1 MGGDLE
7 IVECLAI
14 TGWRAVGSGRYMLS
28 RRKVTL
34 LLISLGS
41 VYLAICLALYFL
53 QDRLLFPGTNRPQA
67 AQLALPAGVRVLELE
82 LSDGTRYRT
91 AVFDAEKPR
100 GVLAYFVGN
109 GEDLE
114 SGVRWAAN
122 FGAYGLQTIVTE

>member
-82 LSDGTRYRT
+82 LSDGTR
-91 AVFDAEKPR
+91 
-100 GVLAYFVGN
+100 
-109 GEDLE
+109 
-114 SGVRWAAN
+114 
-122 FGAYGLQTIVTE
+122 